1 MSLAVEER
9 LGRGVGTEL
18 HKMIPDFLESKG
30 CACANLAKKMNI
42 WGPEGCEKKRQR
54 IVKHLVIES
63 NKKTILN
70 LIPKSATRMTANKLL
85 TEAIKRAKQQLDD
98 SESQGK

>member
-1 MSLAVEER
+1 MSLTVEER
-9 LGRGVGTEL
+9 LGQGVGTEL
-18 HKMIPDFLESKG
+18 HKIIPDFLESKG
-30 CACANLAKKMNI
+30 CNCTNLAKKMNI
-42 WGPEGCEKKRQR
+42 WGPENCEKKRQQ
-54 IVKHLVIES
+54 IINHLVMAS

-70 LIPKSATRMTANKLL
+70 LIPESATRIVANKLL